1 MVILFLFFSCS
12 HTTQTT
18 TWEDPRKKLS
28 AGSLSNSSGVTCSS
42 PSTSPA
48 SSLIN
53 LQNNLGNLPD
63 GWEQAKTA
71 EGEVYFINHKTRTT
85 SWYDPRIRKFE
96 FFMHLNSLTVF
107 DLQIFSPFLFTPYK
121 TTVMCNKY
129 SDLV

>member
-1 MVILFLFFSCS
+1 MCS

-28 AGSLSNSSGVTCSS
+28 LGSLSSSSGVTCSS

-48 SSLIN
+48 SSIIN
-53 LQNNLGNLPD
+53 LQNLGSLPE

-85 SWYDPRIRKFE
+85 SWYDPRIRKYI
-96 FFMHLNSLTVF
+96 FFPFPIFTLNSYAAQHCRTKANN
-107 DLQIFSPFLFTPYK
+107 S
-121 TTVMCNKY
+121 
-129 SDLV
+129 

>member
-1 MVILFLFFSCS
+1 MYISFSFLSS

-28 AGSLSNSSGVTCSS
+28 IGSLSSSSGVTCSS

-53 LQNNLGNLPD
+53 LQNIGNLPE

-85 SWYDPRIRKFE
+85 SWYDPRIRKYKKK
-96 FFMHLNSLTVF
+96 LSL
-107 DLQIFSPFLFTPYK
+107 LFQFQTFTLSSCYK
-121 TTVMCNKY
+121 
-129 SDLV
+129 L

>member
-1 MVILFLFFSCS
+1 MLVYLYTPYFFS

-28 AGSLSNSSGVTCSS
+28 AGSLSSSSGVTCSS

-53 LQNNLGNLPD
+53 LQTNLGSLPE
-63 GWEQAKTA
+63 GWEQAKTS

-85 SWYDPRIRKFE
+85 SWYDPRIRKYDIIPLYHF
-96 FFMHLNSLTVF
+96 N
-107 DLQIFSPFLFTPYK
+107 I
-121 TTVMCNKY
+121 
-129 SDLV
+129 